1 MTSLINDNRGESDVI
16 WGLYLSI
23 QGDDIFLTLER
34 IEINQP
40 YYTTWLWI
48 MHVLE
53 SHFFF
58 RYCGQTAPKFE
69 NTVFD
74 LGRARWLIIF
84 NNTLHKERGKIIFN
98 ENIKLWLYN
107 SVKKSDHKFLQLY
120 VSAWHNLVKV
130 IIQRKLAVN
139 SNFLFLISL
148 YHWVVKI

>member
-1 MTSLINDNRGESDVI
+1 MIIEVRVTSYEVCI
-16 WGLYLSI
+16 YLSKEMTFSLHWSASRLTNLII
-23 QGDDIFLTLER
+23 QPGCESCMFLKVT
-34 IEINQP
+34 
-40 YYTTWLWI
+40 
-48 MHVLE
+48 
-53 SHFFF
+53 FF

-120 VSAWHNLVKV
+120 VSA
-130 IIQRKLAVN
+130 
-139 SNFLFLISL
+139 
-148 YHWVVKI
+148 